1 MNPPQYFDLLVKD
14 GEFQPMVAA
23 RYVANSPLVM
33 VDQYVPSLKKYKAIA
48 MDVGLQDGL
57 ITGNRDLDQSL
68 TRLGVTHTFET
79 YEGDHNNR
87 VKERFE
93 SKVLPFFSQNLA
105 FPVAG
110 GQKGK

>member
-1 MNPPQYFDLLVKD
+1 MNPPQFFDLPVKD
-14 GEFQPMVAA
+14 GVFQPSVAA
-23 RYVANSPLVM
+23 RYVANSPLAM
-33 VDQYVPSLKKYKAIA
+33 VDQYVTSLRKHKAIA

-68 TRLGVTHTFET
+68 TRLGITHTFET

-93 SKVLPFFSQNLA
+93 TKVLPFFSGNLT
-105 FPVAG
+105 FPAAG
-110 GQKGK
+110 GKKGK